1 MKFKKIVAI
10 LFCAMLLC
18 VPSLVR
24 AEEETAPP
32 ANPDPKEARVY
43 FFHGETCQYC
53 QKALAFFDSIEGEYG
68 DKFELVK
75 YEVWGNTENASLMKK
90 VEKYLKVTAGGVP
103 FYIIGDQVFAEG
115 YSESLNDRIIAAIEE
130 EYASEEKTNVIED
143 TLAAEDAPEDE
154 GNVLDSII
162 IVAIFGIVIG
172 AVVYARG
179 KNKKR

>member
-1 MKFKKIVAI
+1 MKFKKIVGI

-18 VPSLVR
+18 VPSFVR
-24 AEEETAPP
+24 AEEETEGTS
-32 ANPDPKEARVY
+32 NPDQNEARVY

-115 YSESLNDRIIAAIEE
+115 YSDSLNDKIIAAIEK
-130 EYASEEKTNVIED
+130 EYAATEKTNVIED
-143 TLAAEDAPEDE
+143 TLANDNVEEEE

-162 IVAIFGIVIG
+162 IVAIIGAAIG

-179 KNKKR
+179 KNKKK